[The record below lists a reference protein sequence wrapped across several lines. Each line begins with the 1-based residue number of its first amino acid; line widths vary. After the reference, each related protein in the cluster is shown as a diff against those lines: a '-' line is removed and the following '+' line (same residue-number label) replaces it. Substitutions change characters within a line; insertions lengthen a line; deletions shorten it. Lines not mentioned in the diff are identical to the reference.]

1 MVTVEEK
8 TFNVEI
14 EENNIEVV
22 PVVIETEV
30 IEVNTSTPGAK
41 GENATINGVNTLEI
55 KAGENIEIE
64 QEEGTLTV
72 NATATPQIQSDLAQE
87 DDTQVDFVK
96 NKKGENI
103 ITTLYMYDEDED
115 EMIPVMEEN
124 IDNMVS
130 ILYEVIIGIYN
141 EFAYYDEKKQDKITD
156 EEISIEPYEWN
167 NNECRKYIS
176 QIDSNDKVWYS
187 PTEQSYDN
195 FVDSEI
201 IMTEVGNGYV
211 DFKCKN
217 TPTQIIGVIIRR
229 AR

>member
-30 IEVNTSTPGAK
+30 IEVNTSNPGAK

-130 ILYEVIIGIYN
+130 ILYEVIIEIYN
-141 EFAYYDEKKQDKITD
+141 ELAYYDETKQDKITD

-187 PTEQSYDN
+187 PTEQSYDD
-195 FVDSEI
+195 FVNAEI
-201 IMTEVGNGYV
+201 RMTEVGNGYV

-217 TPTQIIGVIIRR
+217 KPTETIGVIIRR